1 MVSRDEIKHLGWL
14 SRLELT
20 EEEISK
26 YTLQI
31 EEIIGYLDKLDSIS
45 LSEIE
50 PVRSRKNIS
59 ELRKDRVESFKGD
72 PLEGSKNRKDGFI
85 KGPRLS

>member
-1 MVSRDEIKHLGWL
+1 MVSREEIKHLGWL
-14 SRLELT
+14 SKLELT

-31 EEIIGYLDKLDSIS
+31 EEIIGYLNKLDNIS
-45 LSEIE
+45 LSQIE
-50 PVRSRKNIS
+50 SVRSRKNIS
-59 ELRKDRVESFKGD
+59 ELRKDRVEPFKAD
-72 PLEGSKNRKDGFI
+72 PLEGSKNKKDGFI

>member
-1 MVSRDEIKHLGWL
+1 MVSKDEIKHLGWL

-26 YTLQI
+26 FTLQI
-31 EEIIGYLDKLDSIS
+31 EEIIGYLNKLDSVS

-59 ELRKDRVESFKGD
+59 ELRKDRIEPFTAD
-72 PLEGSKNRKDGFI
+72 PLKGSKNRKDGFI
-85 KGPRLS
+85 KGPRLN

>member
-1 MVSRDEIKHLGWL
+1 MVSRDDIKHLGWL

-26 YTLQI
+26 YALQI
-31 EEIIGYLDKLDSIS
+31 EKIIGYLDKLDSIS

-50 PVRSRKNIS
+50 PIRSKKNIS
-59 ELRKDRVESFKGD
+59 ELRKDRIEPFKGD
-72 PLEGSKNRKDGFI
+72 PLHSSKYRKDGFI

>member
-1 MVSRDEIKHLGWL
+1 MVSREEIKHLGWL
-14 SRLELT
+14 SKLELT

-31 EEIIGYLDKLDSIS
+31 EEIIGYLNKLDNIS
-45 LSEIE
+45 LSHIE
-50 PVRSRKNIS
+50 SVRSRKNIS
-59 ELRKDRVESFKGD
+59 ELRKDRVEPFKGD
-72 PLEGSKNRKDGFI
+72 PLEDSKNRKDGFI

>member
-59 ELRKDRVESFKGD
+59 ELRKDRIESFKGD
-72 PLEGSKNRKDGFI
+72 PLKGSKKRKDGFI

>member
-1 MVSRDEIKHLGWL
+1 MVSREEIKHLGWL
-14 SRLELT
+14 SKLELT

-31 EEIIGYLDKLDSIS
+31 EEIIGYLNKLDNIS
-45 LSEIE
+45 LSHIE
-50 PVRSRKNIS
+50 SVRSRKNIS
-59 ELRKDRVESFKGD
+59 ELRKDRVEPFKAD
-72 PLEGSKNRKDGFI
+72 PLEGSKNKKDGFI

>member
-26 YTLQI
+26 YALQI
-31 EEIIGYLDKLDSIS
+31 EKIIGYLDKLDSIS

-50 PVRSRKNIS
+50 PIRSKKNIS
-59 ELRKDRVESFKGD
+59 ELRKDRIEPFKGD
-72 PLEGSKNRKDGFI
+72 PLPGSKYRKDGFI

>member
-50 PVRSRKNIS
+50 PVRSRKKIF
-59 ELRKDRVESFKGD
+59 ELRKDWIESFKGD
-72 PLEGSKNRKDGFI
+72 PLESSKNRKDGFI

>member
-31 EEIIGYLDKLDSIS
+31 EDIIGYLDKLDSIS

-59 ELRKDRVESFKGD
+59 ELRKDRIESFKGD
-72 PLEGSKNRKDGFI
+72 PLKGSKNRKDGFI

>member
-1 MVSRDEIKHLGWL
+1 MVSRDDIKHLGWL

-50 PVRSRKNIS
+50 PVRSRKKIF
-59 ELRKDRVESFKGD
+59 ELRKDWIESFKGD
-72 PLEGSKNRKDGFI
+72 PLVGSKNRKDGFI